1 MDRITTTCNCALCN
15 KPFAIAGN
23 SDEHIIPNSIGG
35 RRKIRSF
42 ICTGCNSRAGETW
55 DAEIW
60 RQFCHIASMH
70 GTERERGDIP
80 AIPVKTASGKQLK
93 LLPDG
98 SLTPQRVTFEKVP
111 NPQGQGFLISAA
123 VRTMEE
129 AEKMVKSLASKHP
142 GVNVQEVLS
151 KVQANS
157 EFLDSPL
164 TFGVAFGGL
173 LGGRSMVKTAIAM
186 ALDAGVRPSAC
197 DRALPYLLDKDSDAP
212 YGLFYMRDLV
222 SERPASYTPHIVSVR
237 GDPTSGY
244 LWGYVEYFGLARIV
258 VLLSDRYTVD
268 AFSSTYAFNPA
279 NGKEID
285 IRVDLSFSK
294 EEIERIKANEA
305 YTDEQ
310 YAAVANTSFGI
321 IYFRSV
327 RRRFRKTF
335 AESIAHAAS
344 KLGIAYGE
352 AIPPAQGTKFAEH
365 MMEKLGPLFAHM
377 HENGIPIAEAMRID
391 DVD

>member
-1 MDRITTTCNCALCN
+1 MATTCNCALCD
-15 KPFAIAGN
+15 KPFAIVGD

-42 ICTGCNSRAGETW
+42 ICTGCNSRTGETW
-55 DAEIW
+55 DAELW

-70 GTERERGDIP
+70 GTERERGDFP

-98 SLTPQRVTFEKVP
+98 SLTPHSVTFEKVP
-111 NPQGQGFLISAA
+111 NPQGQGFLITAA

-129 AEKMVKSLASKHP
+129 AEKMVKSVAAKHP
-142 GVNVQEVLS
+142 EVDVEEVLS
-151 KVQANS
+151 KVQSNS

-164 TFGVAFGGL
+164 TFGAVFGGP

-186 ALDAGVRPSAC
+186 ALDAGVRPSSC
-197 DRALPYLLDKDSDAP
+197 DLALPYLLDENRDAP
-212 YGLFYMRDLV
+212 YGLFYERDLV
-222 SERPASYTPHIVSVR
+222 SERPVSYTPHIVSVR
-237 GDPTSGY
+237 GDSGSGY

-258 VLLSDRYTVD
+258 VPLSNRYDGET
-268 AFSSTYAFNPA
+268 FSSTYAFNPA
-279 NGKEID
+279 NGKETG
-285 IRVDLSFSK
+285 IRVDLSFSD

-310 YAAVANTSFGI
+310 YAAVANSSFGI
-321 IYFRSV
+321 IYFRCV
-327 RRRFRKTF
+327 RRQFRKTF
-335 AESIAHAAS
+335 AESVAHAAS

-352 AIPPAQGTKFAEH
+352 AIPPAQATKFSEH
-365 MMEKLGPLFAHM
+365 MMEKLGPLFVHM
-377 HENGIPIAEAMRID
+377 HANGIPIAEAMRID

>member
-1 MDRITTTCNCALCN
+1 MDKMTTTCNCALCD
-15 KPFAIAGN
+15 KPFAIVGD

-42 ICTGCNSRAGETW
+42 ICRSCNSRAGETW

-80 AIPVKTASGKQLK
+80 AIPVKTTSGKELK

-98 SLTPQRVTFEKVP
+98 SLTPRRVIFDKVP

-123 VRTMEE
+123 VSTMKE
-129 AEKMVKSLASKHP
+129 AEKMLKSVAAKHP
-142 GVNVQEVLS
+142 EVNVQEVLS
-151 KVQANS
+151 KIQSNS

-164 TFGVAFGGL
+164 TFGAVFGGT

-186 ALDAGVRPSAC
+186 ALDAGVTPLAC
-197 DRALPYLLDKDSDAP
+197 DLALPYLLDENRDAP
-212 YGLFYMRDLV
+212 YGLFYARDLV

-237 GDPTSGY
+237 GDSSTGY

-258 VLLSDRYTVD
+258 VPLSDRYD
-268 AFSSTYAFNPA
+268 GEAFSSTYAFNPA

-285 IRVDLSFSK
+285 VRVDLSFSD
-294 EEIERIKANEA
+294 EEIERIRANES

-310 YAAVANTSFGI
+310 YAAVINTSFGI
-321 IYFRSV
+321 VYFRSV
-327 RRRFRKTF
+327 RRQFRKAF
-335 AESIAHAAS
+335 SESVAHAAS
-344 KLGIAYGE
+344 KLGIPYGE
-352 AIPPAQGTKFAEH
+352 AIPPTQATKFAEH

-377 HENGIPIAEAMRID
+377 HANGIPIAEAMWID

>member
-1 MDRITTTCNCALCN
+1 MTTRSNCALCD
-15 KPFAIAGN
+15 KPFATVGD

-42 ICTGCNSRAGETW
+42 ICVGCNSRTGETW

-60 RQFCHIASMH
+60 RQFCHVASMH
-70 GTERERGDIP
+70 GIERERGGIP
-80 AIPVKTASGKQLK
+80 AISVKTASGKQLK

-98 SLTPQRVTFEKVP
+98 SLTPQRIAFEKVP
-111 NPQGQGFLISAA
+111 NPQGQGFLVSAA

-129 AEKMVKSLASKHP
+129 AEEMVKSLAAKHP
-142 GVNVQEVLS
+142 GVNVPEVLS

-164 TFGVAFGGL
+164 TFDVIFGGP
-173 LGGRSMVKTAIAM
+173 LGGRSMVKTVIAM
-186 ALDAGVRPSAC
+186 ASEAEVSPSSC
-197 DRALPYLLDKDSDAP
+197 DLALPYLLDDKNDAP

-222 SERPASYTPHIVSVR
+222 SGRPTGFTPHIVSVR
-237 GDPTSGY
+237 GDSSSGH

-258 VLLSDRYTVD
+258 VPLSDRYD
-268 AFSSTYAFNPA
+268 GKDFSSTYAFNPA

-285 IRVDLSFSK
+285 ICVDLSFSD
-294 EEIERIKANEA
+294 EEVKLIKANEA

-310 YAAVANTSFGI
+310 YAAVLHASFGI
-321 IYFRSV
+321 VYFRSV
-327 RRRFRKTF
+327 RRRFRRTF
-335 AESIAHAAS
+335 AESVAYAAS
-344 KLGIAYGE
+344 KLGVGEDE
-352 AIPPAQGTKFAEH
+352 AIPPAQATEFAEY

-377 HENGIPIAEAMRID
+377 HANGIPIAEAMRID